1 MVTVEML
8 IAVLKEIVVI
18 SDRKHDAWDTAH
30 DLLKKYEATRP
41 PHWLKEPNSSTLTC
55 FLGPWKVG
63 VVYFDKCVAR
73 HDTCQWAT
81 ICHLP
86 GINKRFGHFET
97 EDEAKQVIEKAVAGW
112 VSII

>member
-81 ICHLP
+81 ICLVLTNDLA
-86 GINKRFGHFET
+86 ISKLKMRQSRLLKKR
-97 EDEAKQVIEKAVAGW
+97 
-112 VSII
+112 